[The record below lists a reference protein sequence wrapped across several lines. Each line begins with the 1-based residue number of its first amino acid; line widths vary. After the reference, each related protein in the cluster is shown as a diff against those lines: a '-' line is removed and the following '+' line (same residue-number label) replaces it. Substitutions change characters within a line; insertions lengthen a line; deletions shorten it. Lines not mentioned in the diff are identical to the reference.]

1 MLKVTFQYPAT
12 TNLLEENYV
21 NVNVPFKTWVYS
33 GGEVQVRLVELP
45 KPPAAARLFALL
57 CNAQDFIEL
66 LMLTNAIKEAC
77 PGTPIHL
84 RCPYLPGAR
93 QDRVCSPGDA
103 FALKVYAQLLNTQE
117 YASVEVLDPHSNVAL
132 ELVDRIY
139 PLDAA
144 ELAANVL
151 KNTVAGQNAVPDW
164 SKAWL
169 IQPDHGAAARIAALA
184 DLLSIPVIATG
195 VKIRD
200 LTTGEITGIKVQKLL
215 SDYPLSECKDHTLII
230 ADDICDGGRTFI
242 ELAKVLSPY
251 QPKAIVLY
259 VSHGIFSKGLGVF
272 DGYID
277 HVLTPYHF
285 Q

>member
-1 MLKVTFQYPAT
+1 MLKLTFQYPAT

-57 CNAQDFIEL
+57 CNPKDFIEL
-66 LMLTNAIKEAC
+66 LMLTNAIKEAY

-103 FALKVYAQLLNTQE
+103 FALKVFAQLLNAQE

-144 ELAANVL
+144 GLAADVL

-169 IQPDHGAAARIAALA
+169 IQPDHGAAARTTALAALLNIQVFGTA
-184 DLLSIPVIATG
+184 A
-195 VKIRD
+195 KKRD
-200 LTTGEITGIKVQKLL
+200 PTTGEITGMEIHKWTLG
-215 SDYPLSECKDHTLII
+215 ECKGHTLII

-242 ELAKVLSPY
+242 ELAKVLRRY

-259 VSHGIFSKGLGVF
+259 VSHGIFSKGLAVF

-277 HVLTPYHF
+277 HVLSSYSF